1 MGVKHIN
8 WLHLEIQL
16 KSKSLTN
23 NYTNETEL
31 PGVREVFLCTPDM
44 AYREKEPAMQ
54 NYVPGSVCFLR
65 SVIRLTSFRRR
76 GKAGWAIPW
85 S

>member
-23 NYTNETEL
+23 NYINE
-31 PGVREVFLCTPDM
+31 
-44 AYREKEPAMQ
+44 
-54 NYVPGSVCFLR
+54 
-65 SVIRLTSFRRR
+65 
-76 GKAGWAIPW
+76 KAPKSMI
-85 S
+85 